1 VNDRS
6 DVLTTFLNPA
16 RTQELLTHTRNANAE
31 LENTYRWLMD
41 NVVGADVYPRH
52 LPNDLNEYLVG
63 ARTYLEAVESS
74 LLDVVNDEQRF
85 LVSVLG
91 KTQQSEKLTPAEY
104 YLCRAFGFISGIDE
118 KDSEYEKYLAVK

>member
-1 VNDRS
+1 MNDRS
-6 DVLTTFLNPA
+6 KVPTAFLNPA
-16 RTQELLTHTRNANAE
+16 RTQELLRHTRNANAE

-104 YLCRAFGFISGIDE
+104 YLCRAFGFIYGIDE